1 MTPDTEIEAPE
12 VEESLE
18 DTLRSAFAAAN
29 EAEAAADTDT
39 HVEAASEE
47 AEAPTGRE
55 RDEHGRFKPKAGE
68 AEIASVEVIANP
80 DKPNDQAAE
89 VLPDPYGLAPQ
100 YAGPAIK
107 GKWNDLPPEV
117 REEIVKRDREV
128 HQQFTRFD
136 EERNFGK
143 AIKTVV
149 QPYEGLIRS
158 LGAEPAQA
166 IDYLL
171 KGDAALR
178 TGSPEQKRAMFMKLA
193 QDYGVQIDGIAD
205 APQPQLQGDPRVENL
220 QQQMDRLL
228 REQNDASNR
237 ARESEQA
244 EIASSIET
252 FAADPAH
259 AYFEQVK
266 PEMAVLLQN
275 GLAGDMQEAYDKA
288 VWANPDTR
296 ALHLAA
302 ERATEDRKRTTAV
315 RDQTDKARRAS
326 PSVTGA
332 PGSAVLPLANGS
344 ASNSVE
350 DDVRAALMLH
360 AGRA

>member
-1 MTPDTEIEAPE
+1 MTPDTEIETPE
-12 VEESLE
+12 AEESLE

-29 EAEAAADTDT
+29 EAEAPGDPNPQI
-39 HVEAASEE
+39 EAAPEE
-47 AEAPTGRE
+47 AEAPSGRE

-68 AEIASVEVIANP
+68 ESVGATDEATAASQVAEADGKVI
-80 DKPNDQAAE
+80 
-89 VLPDPYGLAPQ
+89 PDPYGLAPQ

-193 QDYGVQIDGIAD
+193 QDYGVQIDGVAD
-205 APQPQLQGDPRVENL
+205 APQQQVQGDPRVENL

-228 REQNDASNR
+228 KEQNDASNR

-288 VWANPDTR
+288 VWANPETR

-302 ERATEDRKRTTAV
+302 ERSAEDRKRTAAEQTA
-315 RDQTDKARRAS
+315 RARRAS